1 MSSGGNKKTT
11 KKTANKNTNENSGV
25 TTMGKN

>member
-1 MSSGGNKKTT
+1 MSSGSNKKTT